1 MQRVVKITMQSIDA
15 ETPAATGLARIR
27 NRLFNRSENDQSSED
42 LLDSTQIALA
52 TAQRVDMAG
61 KIAASVK

>member
-1 MQRVVKITMQSIDA
+1 MQSIDVEA
-15 ETPAATGLARIR
+15 PTTGLARIK
-27 NRLFNRSENDQSSED
+27 NRLFSRSENDQLPGTGED

>member
-1 MQRVVKITMQSIDA
+1 MQSIDV
-15 ETPAATGLARIR
+15 ESPATGLARIR
-27 NRLFNRSENDQSSED
+27 NRLFNRSEHDQSPGAGED